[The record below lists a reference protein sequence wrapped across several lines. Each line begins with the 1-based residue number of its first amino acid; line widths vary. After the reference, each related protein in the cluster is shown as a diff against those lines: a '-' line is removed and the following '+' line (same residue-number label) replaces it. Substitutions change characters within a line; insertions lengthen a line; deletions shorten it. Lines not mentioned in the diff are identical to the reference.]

1 MLDAKRIY
9 SLTFI
14 IVLLTSAT
22 LPIIPMVFA
31 QTSISVSPGT
41 GTSLSVVT
49 VSVSNYLGP
58 EAARRWKID
67 PLNTWQIPVSLAKLD
82 DKGKITHEYGLLGV
96 WDEVNDKAYR
106 WTPDSETVWS
116 KKCRIPLQAIPGYKS
131 PGIYFIVLG
140 GDIGTEPIAK
150 ASFTVPQLEPLEDI
164 IEDPDLNVKVELDYD
179 KNSPFT
185 LNVNAYGNGAL
196 LKSTNLKLKI
206 DITGDLVTAYGC
218 LTRENAYEDVQS
230 YLHLGWG
237 LVNQWE
243 IKDPSIHIE
252 NTFTTDEN
260 GRIKL
265 DLFKLEKADIY
276 ENGKQATREIS
287 VPGSAWISQTGP
299 IGGTVE
305 IIPRLFAEIMY
316 ESMRVKVNSLTAAI
330 LDGTYY
336 RYKQTTGQGVSG
348 SITVMIEDTPGRS
361 FVSSEADTMG
371 ITYDHVAKITN
382 VEMSNN
388 YQVNDRITPY
398 ISPDGNKYR
407 KRDAV
412 SSSPANK
419 LLPNDVI
426 TITKYVQQI
435 NIDWIYP
442 QPKKYLNILKP
453 SDAIENIEASMI
465 IQPSPGIQLKD
476 FNFDTAKWGTVY
488 ATVPGIVLSGV
499 SNFIVYGI
507 YGTSGGG
514 PVVGLVAG
522 AIGFVVGVVWSSVS
536 DFKDSSEMDF
546 KFVRIEGCQVIIDTG
561 ELFEIKVLEGSAE
574 LYDYNYTYEKTIEEG
589 YSISV
594 DKDEN
599 IQGPKQVDQS
609 SVDDI
614 IINLFN
620 QAETDSISTVDHS
633 ANGLVAYYPFNGD
646 YKDYS
651 GEDNHGS
658 LEGTTSFAS
667 GEIGESVYFDG
678 ESWINIPDSDSLDLS
693 SSLTFSLWVNKQ
705 DAGTRGWSV
714 LFSKADSTALDDS
727 SPYAFA
733 HSIDGLHPLIRLTQ
747 NNGYTV
753 ITSNSWTGFNEWHM
767 LTVTWDGKD
776 IKFYNNGEY
785 QDTRVW
791 EGVLPDSD
799 SPLEIGR
806 DQPGS
811 VEYYR
816 GWMDDLRI
824 YNHALSAS
832 QVMELY
838 NKQEITPTSSVVV
851 RDDEE
856 QTRDHDTNDEDPSD
870 STPLDDVLVYVRDY
884 SKTSGSTV
892 SIPVFIENAHN
903 IGNMDFIITYDR
915 SVLNAVGYEKGSLTE
930 GSMVEANILD
940 DEVFVAFTDSDGL
953 NGDGTLIYIKYD
965 VVGDGGERC
974 EVVPK
979 VSTANMA
986 ETFDLITVIDS
997 AGMFVVEGLKG
1008 DANGDGR
1015 ITAVDALM
1023 ALQMAVNRIP
1033 EDDICDMNGDGS
1045 VSSLDAVLIR
1055 EKALKG

>member
-49 VSVSNYLGP
+49 VSVSHYFLPEVAENYNKDEPWLTP
-58 EAARRWKID
+58 M
-67 PLNTWQIPVSLAKLD
+67 IPVSLAKLD
-82 DKGKITHEYGLLGV
+82 DKGKITHMYGLLGV
-96 WDEVNDKAYR
+96 WDEVNDKAYG
-106 WTPDSETVWS
+106 WVPDSETVWS
-116 KKCRIPLQAIPGYKS
+116 TKCRIPLQAIPGYKS
-131 PGIYFIVLG
+131 PGFFFIVLG

-164 IEDPDLNVKVELDYD
+164 IEDAEPEDIKIAVGFPDWENKPFDIKITTTQGGKPVEAIVSLNIDGELTNTYIPYLLSENNKQDIRLQTRDYDMVFYVNKNKNGELLRTDKNGVLLLSLKDLYSVVLYRKMTSGYNHPVLRDDSRNMLTRNMQILPYLYALTLTTGRSRASGEKINALIRANVETFEVYSSEYNSKTSTENSKNAEVQVVYDYIAKIKQIEYYADSTKVEI
-179 KNSPFT
+179 SRV
-185 LNVNAYGNGAL
+185 LN
-196 LKSTNLKLKI
+196 TQ
-206 DITGDLVTAYGC
+206 
-218 LTRENAYEDVQS
+218 EQ
-230 YLHLGWG
+230 
-237 LVNQWE
+237 
-243 IKDPSIHIE
+243 
-252 NTFTTDEN
+252 
-260 GRIKL
+260 
-265 DLFKLEKADIY
+265 
-276 ENGKQATREIS
+276 
-287 VPGSAWISQTGP
+287 GP
-299 IGGTVE
+299 
-305 IIPRLFAEIMY
+305 
-316 ESMRVKVNSLTAAI
+316 VKFS
-330 LDGTYY
+330 
-336 RYKQTTGQGVSG
+336 
-348 SITVMIEDTPGRS
+348 
-361 FVSSEADTMG
+361 
-371 ITYDHVAKITN
+371 
-382 VEMSNN
+382 
-388 YQVNDRITPY
+388 
-398 ISPDGNKYR
+398 
-407 KRDAV
+407 RDAIV
-412 SSSPANK
+412 GEK
-419 LLPNDVI
+419 LLPNEKIVLDKNVKNLDI
-426 TITKYVQQI
+426 K
-435 NIDWIYP
+435 WIWGHNAYI
-442 QPKKYLNILKP
+442 KAHVNKIVGTAEIL
-453 SDAIENIEASMI
+453 
-465 IQPSPGIQLKD
+465 IQPTNEAQEEQWSNNKWWRGMEGTLTSGTIGAIIFGILDYVIVTPDPTTKGIGAALAMGGIFFAAGYYVLDQSQGWSSPEYKFYRPNSLLYVNTREDGSCCYVFHGSVDVLTNLRPD
-476 FNFDTAKWGTVY
+476 ELALANPV
-488 ATVPGIVLSGV
+488 ATVV
-499 SNFIVYGI
+499 
-507 YGTSGGG
+507 GGEKVCIDNTGNVDG
-514 PVVGLVAG
+514 PR
-522 AIGFVVGVVWSSVS
+522 F
-536 DFKDSSEMDF
+536 FDSSELDH
-546 KFVRIEGCQVIIDTG
+546 E
-561 ELFEIKVLEGSAE
+561 VLELTNKLQSE
-574 LYDYNYTYEKTIEEG
+574 YENARST
-589 YSISV
+589 SV
-594 DKDEN
+594 L
-599 IQGPKQVDQS
+599 GPD
-609 SVDDI
+609 
-614 IINLFN
+614 
-620 QAETDSISTVDHS
+620 A
-633 ANGLVAYYPFNGD
+633 GLVAYYPFNGD
-646 YKDYS
+646 YNDYS
-651 GEDNHGS
+651 GEGNHGS

-705 DAGTRGWSV
+705 DAGTGGWSV

-747 NNGYTV
+747 NNGSEMF
-753 ITSNSWTGFNEWHM
+753 TSNSWTGFNEWHM

-851 RDDEE
+851 RDDKE
-856 QTRDHDTNDEDPSD
+856 QTRDHDTNDEEPSD

-903 IGNMDFIITYDR
+903 IGNMDFSITYDR

-986 ETFDLITVIDS
+986 ETFDPITVIDS